1 MLPGLPGLP
10 GARDGGVSGLRGV
23 RGLPGSPEFP
33 GGPEAV
39 GGAELFRS
47 TARRDLRALCDGV
60 RGLELPG
67 ALEPGAIAPGPAV
80 CAPVAAESRMPSGS
94 ATQGVIRIDMEIALA
109 RKCGV
114 APDSHL
120 TSRRMHALQAAFNRS
135 MDSEYVG
142 SGESMLSAAP
152 SPRCS
157 KMSIGVRLIHSRSRC
172 GSRFGL
178 AAFSLHASTDR
189 VPARARF
196 WRLSLDF

>member
-33 GGPEAV
+33 GVPEAL

-94 ATQGVIRIDMEIALA
+94 ATQGVIRIDMEIVLA

-114 APDSHL
+114 EPDSHL
-120 TSRRMHALQAAFNRS
+120 TRMHALRGRLQPLNGFRIRRIWRIDVVSSAKPQ
-135 MDSEYVG
+135 
-142 SGESMLSAAP
+142 MLENAYRGYTDPLAQP
-152 SPRCS
+152 MRTPLRTC
-157 KMSIGVRLIHSRSRC
+157 RL
-172 GSRFGL
+172 
-178 AAFSLHASTDR
+178 
-189 VPARARF
+189 
-196 WRLSLDF
+196 